1 MGKKFDRE
9 NAGKEFRA
17 DEKQWKE
24 SEKQV
29 LKRLKISKHT
39 ENISLQKYLKWLRD
53 RENDFSE
60 ETKSATKLLA
70 DYSVGELELRFPE
83 TDAELYVRDRYAWR
97 KKNHAGL
104 TELS

>member
-1 MGKKFDRE
+1 MERVRKTGFKAIKDKKAHRE
-9 NAGKEFRA
+9 HQLA
-17 DEKQWKE
+17 
-24 SEKQV
+24 
-29 LKRLKISKHT
+29 
-39 ENISLQKYLKWLRD
+39 KYLKWLRD

-97 KKNHAGL
+97 KKNHAGF